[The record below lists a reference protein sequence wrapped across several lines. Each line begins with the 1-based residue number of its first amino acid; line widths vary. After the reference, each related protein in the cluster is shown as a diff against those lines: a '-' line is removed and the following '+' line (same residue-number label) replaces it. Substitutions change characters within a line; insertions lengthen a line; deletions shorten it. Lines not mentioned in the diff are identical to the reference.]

1 MEVSSMI
8 QMVTNIVP
16 LFCLWSYK
24 KMRNPSLMLSGSHW
38 SWCQAIAGAEITGAG
53 PDKIL
58 FVSVKMEHGDL

>member
-1 MEVSSMI
+1 ML
-8 QMVTNIVP
+8 QKVTNIVP
-16 LFCLWSYK
+16 FFCLWSYK

-38 SWCQAIAGAEITGAG
+38 SWCQAIAAAEITGAG

>member
-8 QMVTNIVP
+8 QMVTNIVQ
-16 LFCLWSYK
+16 LFCLWSYQK
-24 KMRNPSLMLSGSHW
+24 LRNPSLMLSGSHW